1 MPITLHAQVKL
12 DQQGPLVIPDELI
25 QALSVKNGSSLMAK
39 VENGRLIL
47 ENRDSIRQ
55 RLKSRFAN
63 IPTDISLADE
73 LIADRRSEAYQDS
86 GK

>member
-12 DQQGPLVIPDELI
+12 DQQGHLVIPDELI

-47 ENRDSIRQ
+47 ENPDSIRQ
-55 RLKSRFAN
+55 RLKARFAN
-63 IPTDISLADE
+63 IPADISLADE

-86 GK
+86 GT